1 MSREQ
6 LKKELE
12 ARLDRSKMPT
22 HIGII
27 MDGNGRWAKSLG
39 KSRLK
44 GHQQGARRI
53 KAIIRYSN
61 AIGIKHVSLYAFS
74 VENWSRPPFEVY
86 ALMKLLKTY
95 LIQQRNE
102 LHEEG
107 VVFRLVGRRDNLP
120 AEIVKEAEIST
131 KLMQN
136 NTGLNLNLCFNY
148 GGRAEIV
155 DAVKKIVQSGISPD
169 RITEETIRQN
179 LYWPEI
185 PDVDLMIRTSGEM
198 RTSNFH
204 LWRCAYSE
212 LYFTPVFWP
221 DFDEAEL
228 LNAILTFQGRERRF
242 GLTSA
247 QLGSQES

>member
-1 MSREQ
+1 
-6 LKKELE
+6 
-12 ARLDRSKMPT
+12 
-22 HIGII
+22 
-27 MDGNGRWAKSLG
+27 
-39 KSRLK
+39 
-44 GHQQGARRI
+44 
-53 KAIIRYSN
+53 
-61 AIGIKHVSLYAFS
+61 
-74 VENWSRPPFEVY
+74 
-86 ALMKLLKTY
+86 
-95 LIQQRNE
+95 
-102 LHEEG
+102 
-107 VVFRLVGRRDNLP
+107 LVGRRDNLP
-120 AEIVKEAEIST
+120 AEIIKEAEIST

-169 RITEETIRQN
+169 KITEETIRQN